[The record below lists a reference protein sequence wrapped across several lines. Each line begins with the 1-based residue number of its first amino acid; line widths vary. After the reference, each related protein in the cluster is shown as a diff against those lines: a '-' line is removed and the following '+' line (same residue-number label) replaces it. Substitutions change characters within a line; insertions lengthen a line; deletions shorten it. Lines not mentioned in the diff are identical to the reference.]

1 MAPLSPTVR
10 DVKPKPAFAPGGERM
25 LGTWMALV
33 ETTVWEKIK
42 LTLMISERY

>member
-1 MAPLSPTVR
+1 MARLSPMAR
-10 DVKPKPAFAPGGERM
+10 DAKPKPAFAPGGERL

-42 LTLMISERY
+42 PILMISERY